1 MRVFGGRF
9 QSGSR
14 RLLPASYG
22 QGVKIVVLTC
32 ESTRF
37 DAFPELNFGCV
48 GDGMERC
55 CRIGCY
61 IVEPENEID

>member
-1 MRVFGGRF
+1 M
-9 QSGSR
+9 
-14 RLLPASYG
+14 PASYG